1 MPAKSEPKEEEQ
13 KEETPWEKIIN
24 YLYPREM
31 ATGEAVKNVAVG
43 GLEGVYELLV
53 KPPMIL
59 GGVIADSVVH
69 QFNGMPDEEYNRRY
83 TKHCTEANDWVYGV
97 TSAGVNVFLMQLV
110 PWL

>member
-1 MPAKSEPKEEEQ
+1 
-13 KEETPWEKIIN
+13 
-24 YLYPREM
+24 M

-69 QFNGMPDEEYNRRY
+69 
-83 TKHCTEANDWVYGV
+83 
-97 TSAGVNVFLMQLV
+97 
-110 PWL
+110 